1 MDTRKIDK
9 SAKAK
14 KKVEAL
20 KGFYI
25 HLTLYFLINT
35 MLLVVKIIGTPYYGE
50 NFMGPIWHFS
60 TFATWLIWG
69 LGLAFHASKVFGW
82 NPFFNKEWEKRQI
95 NKYMEKNKKESE
107 KYK

>member
-1 MDTRKIDK
+1 METRKIDK

-20 KGFYI
+20 KGFYM
-25 HLTLYFLINT
+25 HLTIYLFINT
-35 MLLVVKIIGTPYYGE
+35 MLTVVKIIGTSYYGE

-60 TFATWLIWG
+60 TFMTWLFWG
-69 LGLAFHASKVFGW
+69 IGLAFHAIKVFGL

-95 NKYMEKNKKESE
+95 DKYIEKDQKESE